1 MAKSKPAPLKT
12 KGAAPSCR
20 ERMKLRVVAGGLPE
34 FDGVAFGVV
43 ETGEATVGVG
53 FGVEGDFDAGGA
65 ELSEDGFEIGDAEVD
80 HPLERLRRF
89 GVAEI
94 ARVAGKGCER
104 GGAGLLEPRRVVVV
118 GGDGGNAEMGG
129 VPVSERLGIAR
140 AEEESADAENFFPG
154 ASERK
159 RRHITENT
167 GAPPRPGRDKRRTR
181 KRGPKRRDAEYAE
194 KKRNRKEEERI
205 RPSHNSLR
213 VKRGAEQARPLQLCG
228 NYGLGLAASCF
239 WRSSVQGGTMPF
251 WRA

>member
-12 KGAAPSCR
+12 KGAAPSCGEMR
-20 ERMKLRVVAGGLPE
+20 SHVPWPAGCQSSGKEGGLKRGLHGKVKTRTLKDEGCGTQLQGEEKLRVVAGGLPE

-43 ETGEATVGVG
+43 ETGEAAVGVG

-65 ELSEDGFEIGDAEVD
+65 ELGEDGFEIGDAEVD

-140 AEEESADAENFFPG
+140 AEEESTDAENFFHG

-167 GAPPRPGRDKRRTR
+167 EAPPRPVGINAGR
-181 KRGPKRRDAEYAE
+181 G
-194 KKRNRKEEERI
+194 KE
-205 RPSHNSLR
+205 
-213 VKRGAEQARPLQLCG
+213 GQ
-228 NYGLGLAASCF
+228 
-239 WRSSVQGGTMPF
+239 
-251 WRA
+251 